1 MDGNVSKNFE
11 KIKTFL
17 KLFYATKPSQ
27 QSALLQTMTLEQTS
41 GLAEV
46 IYNLLSFE
54 VPKKTKF
61 LLKKRERIIK
71 KITSK
76 KIQGKQKSKLFQKY
90 PRFFIEIL
98 LSVKQQ
104 LESIL

>member
-1 MDGNVSKNFE
+1 MDGNVSKKFE
-11 KIKTFL
+11 KIRTFL
-17 KLFYATKPSQ
+17 KLFFATKPRQ
-27 QSALLQTMTLEQTS
+27 QSALLQTITSEQAS

-54 VPKKTKF
+54 VPKKTKH

-71 KITSK
+71 KVISK
-76 KIQGKQKSKLFQKY
+76 KIKDKKKTELFVKY
-90 PRFFIEIL
+90 YKFFIEIL